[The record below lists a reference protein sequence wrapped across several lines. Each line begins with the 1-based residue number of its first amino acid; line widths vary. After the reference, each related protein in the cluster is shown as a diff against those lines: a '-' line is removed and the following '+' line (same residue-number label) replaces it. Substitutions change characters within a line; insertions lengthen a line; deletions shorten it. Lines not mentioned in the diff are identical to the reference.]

1 MKALLPFLLV
11 TASTI
16 GGLWLSHPPST
27 PSPASESPP
36 WTPPLNRTQETG
48 RRIYL
53 RRCAWCHGQQRDG
66 FGPNT
71 TRLAIPPSDFTT
83 DDFRRTHPKN
93 VLLDWLDSPRPRPAW
108 LCPRWGATLT
118 PPERNAV
125 AEYILHRDMN
135 GEAK

>member
-11 TASTI
+11 TATTI
-16 GGLWLSHPPST
+16 GGLWLSRSPGSPPA
-27 PSPASESPP
+27 PSESLP

-66 FGPNT
+66 YGTNAP
-71 TRLAIPPSDFTT
+71 RLAIAPPDFTT
-83 DDFRRTHPKN
+83 DDFRRAHSKS
-93 VLLDWLDSPRPRPAW
+93 VLIDWLDHPRPRPAW
-108 LCPRWGATLT
+108 LCPNWGATLT

-125 AEYILHRDMN
+125 AEYVLSRDIN